1 MNMSQLIKWVKDI
14 LREENTLFRYTNSLK
29 DAGTYQ
35 ISLDDGSS
43 KSIYLIN
50 EAGRLKIMLHQ
61 VRITEVDTVKV
72 ICKMFDMGIEP
83 IDKVDGFIRTFIE
96 GANLNPKYSMTVI

>member
-29 DAGTYQ
+29 EAGTYQ

-43 KSIYLIN
+43 KSIYLVN
-50 EAGRLKIMLHQ
+50 DNGRLKIMLHQ
-61 VRITEVDTVKV
+61 VRITEVDTVRV
-72 ICKMFDMGIEP
+72 ICKMFDTGIEP
-83 IDKVDGFIRTFIE
+83 LDKMEDFIRLFVN
-96 GANLNPKYSMTVI
+96 GQNLNARYSMTVI